1 MQKVLSATGLSPE
14 HLAKA
19 LIMQKAMLDAG
30 ASCENV
36 ASCMQKALLES
47 GFYLGQSYQSLT
59 SLGRLKK
66 LIHVIVS
73 SIHKVL

>member
-30 ASCENV
+30 ATSENV
-36 ASCMQKALLES
+36 ANCMQKALLES
-47 GFYLGQSYQSLT
+47 GV
-59 SLGRLKK
+59 SLGNFRGILGYF
-66 LIHVIVS
+66 
-73 SIHKVL
+73 SIK